1 MQTKT
6 ENKVSIDYLTKKES
20 SFLLGKLKF
29 VECTSCPDF
38 YEGCKGNLPQNEIAC
53 MPDEQYLQVHTRGT
67 EKHLCGKLR
76 NIINLTAAQ
85 EQEIAMQ
92 FEKEF
97 NNKVSMLSRR
107 GDKYVLIHDVDEFE
121 NVANGLRRQIMRE
134 FETRAERVNKKNQES
149 FEELSQRLE
158 YAEGKIVE
166 QEQLIKKLKKND

>member
-1 MQTKT
+1 MCSR
-6 ENKVSIDYLTKKES
+6 N
-20 SFLLGKLKF
+20 
-29 VECTSCPDF
+29 
-38 YEGCKGNLPQNEIAC
+38 A
-53 MPDEQYLQVHTRGT
+53 
-67 EKHLCGKLR
+67 LR
-76 NIINLTAAQ
+76 FFG
-85 EQEIAMQ
+85 QEIAMQ